1 MLSLF
6 WGFRLTIW
14 NVNFERISAAAC
26 ILVSFRLTIWN
37 VNSPPNLFKTS
48 TNLCF
53 RLTIWNVKQQ
63 EQLIL
68 PFLAN
73 VLY

>member
-1 MLSLF
+1 MPSLF

-14 NVNFERISAAAC
+14 NVNQYIIQLLSC
-26 ILVSFRLTIWN
+26 WSC
-37 VNSPPNLFKTS
+37 S
-48 TNLCF
+48 F

-63 EQLIL
+63 EQQLIL

>member
-14 NVNFERISAAAC
+14 NVNIHSLLSISI
-26 ILVSFRLTIWN
+26 ILT
-37 VNSPPNLFKTS
+37 
-48 TNLCF
+48 CF

-63 EQLIL
+63 EQQLIL

>member
-1 MLSLF
+1 MV
-6 WGFRLTIW
+6 I
-14 NVNFERISAAAC
+14 NVVR
-26 ILVSFRLTIWN
+26 
-37 VNSPPNLFKTS
+37 
-48 TNLCF
+48 F

-63 EQLIL
+63 EQQLIL